1 MGCLV
6 NAAELCHF
14 GCSTRRPFRVVASWF
29 FRPACIP
36 QLGRMICW
44 YPL

>member
-29 FRPACIP
+29 FRPSSKSP
-36 QLGRMICW
+36 VGRMIYR
-44 YPL
+44 YP

>member
-14 GCSTRRPFRVVASWF
+14 GCSTRRPFRIVASWF
-29 FRPACIP
+29 FRPAPISRRE
-36 QLGRMICW
+36 RMICS